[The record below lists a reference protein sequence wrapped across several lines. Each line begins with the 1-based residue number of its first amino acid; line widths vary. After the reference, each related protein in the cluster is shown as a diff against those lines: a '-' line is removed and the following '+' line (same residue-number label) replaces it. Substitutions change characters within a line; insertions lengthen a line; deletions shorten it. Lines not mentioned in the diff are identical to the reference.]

1 MGSPTFPSSS
11 SVPPQYS
18 FFFFFPLKSPHTFT
32 RFLGQKLGTGTLTLS
47 RSLSPQ
53 VHRRLL
59 KDDAR
64 GVGEPL
70 NREGSGLWVRGRH
83 LVLLDKKGTAAASH
97 RLQAE
102 MEVLA
107 PQVVLAPGGG
117 ARYRLERAPRTQVR
131 SCGAGRKRTLRKPA
145 EGGAG
150 LRAGFS
156 RFN

>member
-1 MGSPTFPSSS
+1 MP
-11 SVPPQYS
+11 
-18 FFFFFPLKSPHTFT
+18 
-32 RFLGQKLGTGTLTLS
+32 
-47 RSLSPQ
+47 LSPQ

-70 NREGSGLWVRGRH
+70 NKEGSGLWVRGRH
-83 LVLLDKKGTAAASH
+83 LVLLDKKETAAARH

-107 PQVVLAPGGG
+107 PQVVLAQGGG
-117 ARYRLERAPRTQVR
+117 ARYRLEKAPRTQVR
-131 SCGAGRKRTLRKPA
+131 RRGRKRTLRTPA
-145 EGGAG
+145 EGGAE
-150 LRAGFS
+150 LRAGFP